1 MEILGGYG
9 MNFKLLKVILFI
21 LGLISLIY
29 SWIQSFPVSGRSDEY
44 ASLLLIR
51 TVKHYVFLTS
61 GIILFILSYIIEFI
75 EKKFIEVK
83 NNNIQ

>member
-1 MEILGGYG
+1 
-9 MNFKLLKVILFI
+9 MNFKLLKFTLFI

-29 SWIQSFPVSGRSDEY
+29 SWLQSFPVSGRSDEY
-44 ASLLLIR
+44 ASLLIQR

-75 EKKFIEVK
+75 EKKIIEVT